1 MLTRRFSGQLEAEVV
16 AMAADRYFTKAV
28 DLRTGMPKPS
38 VYSPVGVFHD
48 AYAEALAE
56 WRAAQFKNKNA

>member
-1 MLTRRFSGQLEAEVV
+1 
-16 AMAADRYFTKAV
+16 MAADRYFTKAV